1 MSEVS
6 SPEGAWTYWDKSTK
20 MIKGMEHLSYE
31 EKLGELELLSL
42 ALGWVPDPGQTQQLS
57 AGAAAGVGRAARISG
72 ARILAA
78 RILAARPELSS
89 NTPGLMASPPLPSGC
104 GQTLTAAESWLS
116 HPGPG
121 CSGGPADPSSA
132 WAGGE
137 AGLSSGKMCF
147 IPNAYAAL
155 FTAAL
160 VPLMCLVVVFVV
172 FIHAYQVTPQWKAYD
187 DIFRGR
193 TNAAEIPL
201 VLYLFAL
208 ISITWLWGGLHM
220 AYQHLWMLVFFIIFN
235 SLQGLY
241 VFVVYF
247 ILHNQLCCPVKAS
260 YTVDMNGHTTPGSA
274 FFTHGSGLPAVGGEI
289 SKSTQNLISA
299 MEEVPADWE
308 RASLQPASQA
318 GAAFKQSPQN
328 GNVFHPSGGFSTSSL
343 VADEESQEFDDL
355 IFALKTGAGL
365 SVSDNES
372 CHGSQDG
379 GSMANSQIVELRRI
393 PIADTHL

>member
-1 MSEVS
+1 IILQAVNFWYVLVMN
-6 SPEGAWTYWDKSTK
+6 D
-20 MIKGMEHLSYE
+20 EHTERRYLLYF
-31 EKLGELELLSL
+31 LLSWGL
-42 ALGWVPDPGQTQQLS
+42 PAFIV
-57 AGAAAGVGRAARISG
+57 
-72 ARILAA
+72 ILLLI
-78 RILAARPELSS
+78 ILRGIYHHSTAQIY
-89 NTPGLMASPPLPSGC
+89 GLVYSDL
-104 GQTLTAAESWLS
+104 
-116 HPGPG
+116 
-121 CSGGPADPSSA
+121 
-132 WAGGE
+132 
-137 AGLSSGKMCF
+137 CF

-220 AYQHLWMLVFFIIFN
+220 AYRHLWMLVFFIIFN

-260 YTVDMNGHTTPGSA
+260 YTVDMNGHSTPGSA
-274 FFTHGSGLPAVGGEI
+274 FFTHGSGLPAAGGEI

-318 GAAFKQSPQN
+318 SSAFKQSPQN
-328 GNVFHPSGGFSTSSL
+328 GNVFHPSGGFSNSSL

>member
-1 MSEVS
+1 
-6 SPEGAWTYWDKSTK
+6 
-20 MIKGMEHLSYE
+20 
-31 EKLGELELLSL
+31 
-42 ALGWVPDPGQTQQLS
+42 
-57 AGAAAGVGRAARISG
+57 
-72 ARILAA
+72 
-78 RILAARPELSS
+78 
-89 NTPGLMASPPLPSGC
+89 
-104 GQTLTAAESWLS
+104 
-116 HPGPG
+116 
-121 CSGGPADPSSA
+121 
-132 WAGGE
+132 
-137 AGLSSGKMCF
+137 
-147 IPNAYAAL
+147 
-155 FTAAL
+155 
-160 VPLMCLVVVFVV
+160 
-172 FIHAYQVTPQWKAYD
+172 
-187 DIFRGR
+187 
-193 TNAAEIPL
+193 
-201 VLYLFAL
+201 
-208 ISITWLWGGLHM
+208 M
-220 AYQHLWMLVFFIIFN
+220 AYRHLWILVFFIIFN

-274 FFTHGSGLPAVGGEI
+274 FFTHGSGLPAAGGEI

-318 GAAFKQSPQN
+318 SAAFKQSPQN